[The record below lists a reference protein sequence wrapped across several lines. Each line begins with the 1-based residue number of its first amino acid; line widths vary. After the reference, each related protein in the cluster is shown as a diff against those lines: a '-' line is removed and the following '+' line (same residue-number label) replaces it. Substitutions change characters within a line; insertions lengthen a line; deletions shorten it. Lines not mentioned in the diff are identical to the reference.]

1 MSTTSV
7 SNENA
12 IMLVSFPH
20 QLLHALSALKYER
33 LLSGKREHA
42 PATILVWTYHS
53 EHHAPGSIYRKIF
66 DCLLHE
72 FPYVTLVFPGTLER
86 CFQLSPYRTISDRI
100 KWLGNIFSRESFG
113 SVFFP
118 HDASAD
124 QTAQVLMQLFPDA
137 KRVCYGDPPGFLY
150 PPYSANQG
158 GHSTK
163 GVLKRLFWQSRLHR
177 LKKLYKPATSIIAV
191 DFREHDQL
199 SFTEEVRIL
208 PRAILLETL
217 RQIEEG
223 IRVLLSES
231 YVRLMTTELA
241 SEGPYLLLMSN
252 FSESRM
258 MSPKNEIAMYFEIC
272 SRYVPAGRK
281 VLIKTHSG
289 AKRNSGSELVSR
301 LSASAFEAE
310 LLPVTTQHLPIELL
324 PELISR
330 CNIVSVSSASSLIS
344 YLFNTEVIHAL
355 SADIIRKYF
364 KDSSVEYMVDANN
377 RIRNN
382 IQYLSS
388 LVTMSNT

>member
-1 MSTTSV
+1 
-7 SNENA
+7 
-12 IMLVSFPH
+12 
-20 QLLHALSALKYER
+20 
-33 LLSGKREHA
+33 
-42 PATILVWTYHS
+42 
-53 EHHAPGSIYRKIF
+53 
-66 DCLLHE
+66 
-72 FPYVTLVFPGTLER
+72 
-86 CFQLSPYRTISDRI
+86 
-100 KWLGNIFSRESFG
+100 
-113 SVFFP
+113 
-118 HDASAD
+118 
-124 QTAQVLMQLFPDA
+124 
-137 KRVCYGDPPGFLY
+137 
-150 PPYSANQG
+150 
-158 GHSTK
+158 
-163 GVLKRLFWQSRLHR
+163 
-177 LKKLYKPATSIIAV
+177 
-191 DFREHDQL
+191 
-199 SFTEEVRIL
+199 
-208 PRAILLETL
+208 
-217 RQIEEG
+217 
-223 IRVLLSES
+223 
-231 YVRLMTTELA
+231 
-241 SEGPYLLLMSN
+241 
-252 FSESRM
+252 
-258 MSPKNEIAMYFEIC
+258 MSPKTEIAMYFEIC